1 MVKILLIE
9 DEKAVRLLTK
19 AKLKDKYEILEA
31 ANGEE
36 ALDVMD
42 SVKVDLIIADIMM
55 PEMNGYEFVEEL
67 RASGDVTPVI
77 MLTAMNTFEHKKKG
91 FSLGIDDY
99 LTKPINYE
107 ELEWHIEAILRRVKI
122 SSDKEIVVGE
132 FCLSEETK
140 AALYKDEV
148 IDLTDIEFKLIHKF
162 LSYPS
167 VIFTKQQIMDDVW
180 GYDSDSDYNTIK
192 TYINRLRNKFAD
204 CSEFEIVSVRGVGY
218 KVVLNQK
225 EV

>member
-36 ALDVMD
+36 ALDVID

-67 RASGDVTPVI
+67 RAAEDYTPVI
-77 MLTAMNTFEHKKKG
+77 MLTAMDTFEHKKKG

-107 ELEWHIEAILRRVKI
+107 ELEWHIEAILRRAKI
-122 SSDKEIVVGE
+122 NSDKEIVVGE
-132 FCLSEETK
+132 FHLSEDTK
-140 AALYKDEV
+140 TAIYKGES

-204 CSEFEIVSVRGVGY
+204 CGEFEIVSVRGVGY
-218 KVVLNQK
+218 KAVIN
-225 EV
+225 